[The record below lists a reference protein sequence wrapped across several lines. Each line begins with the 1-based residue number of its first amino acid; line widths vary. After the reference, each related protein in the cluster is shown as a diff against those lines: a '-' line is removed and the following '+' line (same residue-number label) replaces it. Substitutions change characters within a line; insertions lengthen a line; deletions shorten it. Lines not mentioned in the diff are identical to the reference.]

1 MPYDFFLG
9 NVVNVSHL
17 LGSLLVFCTAAYR
30 RQKRLIFVSKM
41 VFCLHTIT
49 RIEDARGLFLR
60 GAEFFWQGKTRI
72 KTKQRQGTD
81 RPVKSRSTNRG

>member
-41 VFCLHTIT
+41 WYSVCNTIT

-60 GAEFFWQGKTRI
+60 GGGGRDFLAGKNS
-72 KTKQRQGTD
+72 D
-81 RPVKSRSTNRG
+81 